1 MSQRFD
7 IKRFVLLVRHDL
19 RSCPKEFVIG
29 GLWTAI
35 AFAPLMVLT
44 QHFIGHNHIGGTIY
58 RIAMMVSM
66 IAVESMMVPQS
77 VYPNVGKKKHG
88 IYFAMLPATKA
99 EKHLSMATIAMVV
112 TPVTLIAVGLAFDML
127 LTAVHLPGYD
137 KYFWQAEAWHSFD
150 FPMIAGML
158 VTFIGAVFASIY
170 ANAILH
176 KGLRNCVSIM
186 AMLWLVCGM
195 IGAPAFFY
203 VESAPGIY
211 WAVIAVEAAMAL
223 LFAWLSR
230 RKMDKLEY

>member
-7 IKRFVLLVRHDL
+7 IKRFVQLVRHDL
-19 RSCPKEFVIG
+19 RSCPKEFVFG
-29 GLWTAI
+29 GLWMAV
-35 AFAPLMVLT
+35 AFAPLMVLS
-44 QHFIGHNHIGGTIY
+44 QQYIGHDHIGGTIY
-58 RIAMMVSM
+58 RISMMVSM
-66 IAVESMMVPQS
+66 IAVESMMVPQG
-77 VYPNVGKKKHG
+77 VYPNVGKKKRG

-99 EKHLSMATIAMVV
+99 EKHLSMATVAMVV

-150 FPMIAGML
+150 FPMIAGIV

-176 KGLRNCVSIM
+176 KGLRNFVSIV

-195 IGAPAFFY
+195 IAAPTIFY
-203 VESAPGIY
+203 RESAPGLY